1 MKIIEIIDTKCWL
14 QLMAEGGGEGAGE
27 TGENNQVAAGE
38 QQAEAAPDLDAE
50 FDALVKGDGKF
61 REIFGKRMQKAALER
76 TKGMKAAV
84 DQLNNLGPALEIMA
98 ARYGM
103 TADDPRLVQMITQ
116 DASLLEDMA
125 LKNGRDTATEME
137 LAKARA
143 QTAKAQEL
151 MRRMLAEKDMQKW
164 QEDAAEMAAEF
175 PDFNLQEELQNPT
188 FQQLLRNNVTM
199 KGAYMALHPDAV
211 SQQIVRRTEKKV
223 TDTVAAGANRPR
235 ENGMGSQASASLGIN
250 PANMNS
256 AEVREYMRRVER
268 GERIDFSTR

>member
-1 MKIIEIIDTKCWL
+1 MKHKRFLAMPDWL
-14 QLMAEGGGEGAGE
+14 QLMADGGEGGAA
-27 TGENNQVAAGE
+27 TGDNGQVAAGE

-61 REIFGKRMQKAALER
+61 REVFGKRMQKAALER
-76 TKGMKAAV
+76 TKSMKAAV
-84 DQLNNLGPALEIMA
+84 DQLNGLGPALEVMA

-103 TADDPRLVQMITQ
+103 TADDPRLAQTIAQ

-143 QTAKAQEL
+143 QTQKANEL
-151 MRRMLAEKDMQKW
+151 IRRMLADQDMQKW
-164 QEDAAEMAAEF
+164 QADAAEMAAEF
-175 PDFNLQEELQNPT
+175 PDFNLTEELANPQ
-188 FQQLLRNNVTM
+188 FKQLLKNNVTM

-223 TDTVAAGANRPR
+223 TDTVAAGASRPR
-235 ENGMGSQASASLGIN
+235 ENGMGSQASAALGKD
-250 PANMNS
+250 PAQFTS
-256 AEVREYMRRVER
+256 AQMRDYMKRIER
-268 GERIDFSTR
+268 GERIDFSSG